1 MGKSLSAP
9 QKKIFK
15 DLKFLLAS
23 NNLAVR
29 KADLKSLIKALDT
42 HCPWFPQDGNWEL
55 DDWKKIGHFFQNHPQ
70 IDVKVLHA
78 WSNVYKAMSCL
89 TPSNIL
95 LAAATA
101 SSPALPAPAL
111 PALNIPPKP
120 PDIFPPAS
128 PVTPLHSSNSAAP
141 PVLPPPAPKAFGTA
155 STTPLQES
163 LRAAAPLLGFDCTTP
178 NLFPV
183 IAPAAPG
190 GGPARHEQFDLRFIK
205 ELHSSV
211 KDNGLQSPYTL
222 GLFGTIFQQN
232 LIPEDV
238 KLLAR
243 TVMQPH
249 QMILFIQ
256 AWHWACQRRVDGI
269 RNNLNNVALANHQA
283 ALAALAAGA
292 APPPAPV
299 MLTQADVL
307 DGLTGG
313 GNFLTVAQQL
323 TLDPQYWEA
332 TTAAA
337 QEALAS
343 VPDDKTERDGRW
355 GSVRQGPT
363 EPYGQF
369 VDRLYNTLKRQ
380 VQDVAA
386 QEVIVRQLA
395 FDNANEDCKQV
406 LRPLM
411 TTPNIVIADVLK
423 ACQSVGTEMHK
434 ARLLATALSSTVP
447 QNPAKDKSCFGCSK
461 VDHFRAQCR
470 STAQQCHSS
479 TKCSIFDTGQDLSIF

>member
-9 QKKIFK
+9 QKNFFK

-70 IDVKVLHA
+70 IDVKVLDA
-78 WSNVYKAMSCL
+78 WCKVYKAMSSL
-89 TPSNIL
+89 TPANIL
-95 LAAATA
+95 LAACSTLPVPPVFLAPP
-101 SSPALPAPAL
+101 SSLSLTLPSSANPPEYA
-111 PALNIPPKP
+111 PPKP
-120 PDIFPPAS
+120 PDLPPTA
-128 PVTPLHSSNSAAP
+128 
-141 PVLPPPAPKAFGTA
+141 PPAPPPPPSKASGTA
-155 STTPLQES
+155 STPLQES
-163 LRAAAPLLGFDCTTP
+163 LHAAAPLLVFDSTTP

-190 GGPARHEQFDLRFIK
+190 GGPARHNQFDLRFIK
-205 ELHSSV
+205 ELYSSV
-211 KDNGLQSPYTL
+211 KDNGP
-222 GLFGTIFQQN
+222 
-232 LIPEDV
+232 
-238 KLLAR
+238 A
-243 TVMQPH
+243 
-249 QMILFIQ
+249 
-256 AWHWACQRRVDGI
+256 
-269 RNNLNNVALANHQA
+269 
-283 ALAALAAGA
+283 
-292 APPPAPV
+292 PPAPV
-299 MLTQADVL
+299 MLNQTDVL
-307 DGLTGG
+307 DGLTGE
-313 GNFLTVAQQL
+313 GNFLTIAQQL
-323 TLDPQYWEA
+323 ALDPMYWTA

-337 QEALAS
+337 QEALSS
-343 VPDDKTERDGRW
+343 VPDDKNERG
-355 GSVRQGPT
+355 GSIRQGPT
-363 EPYGQF
+363 KPYGQF
-369 VDRLYNTLKRQ
+369 VDRLDNTLKRQ

-386 QEVIVRQLA
+386 QELIVRQLA
-395 FDNANEDCKQV
+395 FDNENEDCKQA

-447 QNPAKDKSCFGCSK
+447 QNPAKDKTCFGCSK

-479 TKCSIFDTGQDLSIF
+479 TKCSIFDTGQDLSIL

>member
-9 QKKIFK
+9 QKKFFK

-111 PALNIPPKP
+111 PASNLPPKP
-120 PDIFPPAS
+120 PDILPPAS

-141 PVLPPPAPKAFGTA
+141 PVLPPPAPKASGTA

-163 LRAAAPLLGFDCTTP
+163 LRAAAPLLGFDSTTP

-190 GGPARHEQFDLRFIK
+190 GGPARHNQFDLRFIK
-205 ELHSSV
+205 ELYSSV
-211 KDNGLQSPYTL
+211 KDNGP
-222 GLFGTIFQQN
+222 
-232 LIPEDV
+232 
-238 KLLAR
+238 A
-243 TVMQPH
+243 
-249 QMILFIQ
+249 
-256 AWHWACQRRVDGI
+256 
-269 RNNLNNVALANHQA
+269 
-283 ALAALAAGA
+283 
-292 APPPAPV
+292 PPAPV
-299 MLTQADVL
+299 MLNQTDVL
-307 DGLTGG
+307 DGLTGE
-313 GNFLTVAQQL
+313 GNFLIIAQQL
-323 TLDPQYWEA
+323 ALDPMYWTA

-337 QEALAS
+337 QEALSS
-343 VPDDKTERDGRW
+343 VPDDKNERG
-355 GSVRQGPT
+355 GSIRQGPT
-363 EPYGQF
+363 KPYGHF
-369 VDRLYNTLKRQ
+369 VDRLDNTLKRQ

-386 QEVIVRQLA
+386 QELIVRQLA
-395 FDNANEDCKQV
+395 FENEDCKQA

-447 QNPAKDKSCFGCSK
+447 QNPAKDKTCFGCSK

-470 STAQQCHSS
+470 SIAQQCHSS
-479 TKCSIFDTGQDLSIF
+479 TKCPIFDTGQDLSIL

>member
-9 QKKIFK
+9 QKKFFK

-111 PALNIPPKP
+111 PASNIPPKP
-120 PDIFPPAS
+120 PDILPPAS
-128 PVTPLHSSNSAAP
+128 PITPLHSSNSAAP
-141 PVLPPPAPKAFGTA
+141 PVLPPPAPKASGTA

-163 LRAAAPLLGFDCTTP
+163 LRAAAPLLAFDSTTP

-205 ELHSSV
+205 ELSSSV
-211 KDNGLQSPYTL
+211 KDNGP
-222 GLFGTIFQQN
+222 
-232 LIPEDV
+232 
-238 KLLAR
+238 A
-243 TVMQPH
+243 
-249 QMILFIQ
+249 
-256 AWHWACQRRVDGI
+256 
-269 RNNLNNVALANHQA
+269 
-283 ALAALAAGA
+283 
-292 APPPAPV
+292 PPAPV
-299 MLTQADVL
+299 MLNQTDVL
-307 DGLTGG
+307 DGLTGE
-313 GNFLTVAQQL
+313 GNFLTIAQQL
-323 TLDPQYWEA
+323 ALDPMYWTA

-337 QEALAS
+337 QEALSS
-343 VPDDKTERDGRW
+343 VPDDKNERG
-355 GSVRQGPT
+355 GSIRQGPT
-363 EPYGQF
+363 KPYGQF
-369 VDRLYNTLKRQ
+369 VDRLDNTLKRQ

-386 QEVIVRQLA
+386 QELIVRQLA
-395 FDNANEDCKQV
+395 YDKDCKQA

-411 TTPNIVIADVLK
+411 TTPNIVIADMLK
-423 ACQSVGTEMHK
+423 AYQSVGNEMHK

-447 QNPAKDKSCFGCSK
+447 QNPAKDKTCFGCSK
-461 VDHFRAQCR
+461 VGYFRAQCR
-470 STAQQCHSS
+470 STAQQRHSS
-479 TKCSIFDTGQDLSIF
+479 TKCPIFDTGQDLSIF

>member
-9 QKKIFK
+9 QKKFFK

-70 IDVKVLHA
+70 IDVKVLDA

-111 PALNIPPKP
+111 PASNIPPKP

-141 PVLPPPAPKAFGTA
+141 PVLPPPAPKASGTA

-163 LRAAAPLLGFDCTTP
+163 LRAAAPLLAFDSTTP

-183 IAPAAPG
+183 SVTAAPG

-205 ELHSSV
+205 ELYSSV
-211 KDNGLQSPYTL
+211 KDNGP
-222 GLFGTIFQQN
+222 
-232 LIPEDV
+232 
-238 KLLAR
+238 A
-243 TVMQPH
+243 
-249 QMILFIQ
+249 
-256 AWHWACQRRVDGI
+256 
-269 RNNLNNVALANHQA
+269 
-283 ALAALAAGA
+283 
-292 APPPAPV
+292 PPAPV
-299 MLTQADVL
+299 MLNQTDVL
-307 DGLTGG
+307 DGLTGE
-313 GNFLTVAQQL
+313 GNFLTIAQQL
-323 TLDPQYWEA
+323 ALDPMYWTA

-337 QEALAS
+337 QEALSS
-343 VPDDKTERDGRW
+343 VPDDKNERG
-355 GSVRQGPT
+355 GSIRQGPT
-363 EPYGQF
+363 KPYGQF
-369 VDRLYNTLKRQ
+369 VDRLDNTLKRQ

-386 QEVIVRQLA
+386 QELIVRQLA
-395 FDNANEDCKQV
+395 YDNEDCKQV

-447 QNPAKDKSCFGCSK
+447 QNPAKDKTCFGCSK
-461 VDHFRAQCR
+461 VDYFRAQCR
-470 STAQQCHSS
+470 STAQQRHSS
-479 TKCSIFDTGQDLSIF
+479 TKCPIFDTGQDLSIF

>member
-9 QKKIFK
+9 QKNFFK

-111 PALNIPPKP
+111 PASNLPPKP

-141 PVLPPPAPKAFGTA
+141 PALPPPPPKAFGTA

-163 LRAAAPLLGFDCTTP
+163 LRAAAPLLAFDSTTP

-205 ELHSSV
+205 ELYSSV
-211 KDNGLQSPYTL
+211 KDNGP
-222 GLFGTIFQQN
+222 
-232 LIPEDV
+232 
-238 KLLAR
+238 A
-243 TVMQPH
+243 
-249 QMILFIQ
+249 
-256 AWHWACQRRVDGI
+256 
-269 RNNLNNVALANHQA
+269 
-283 ALAALAAGA
+283 
-292 APPPAPV
+292 PPAPV
-299 MLTQADVL
+299 MLNQTDVL
-307 DGLTGG
+307 DGLTGE
-313 GNFLTVAQQL
+313 GNFLTIAQQL
-323 TLDPQYWEA
+323 ALDPMYWTA

-337 QEALAS
+337 QEALSS
-343 VPDDKTERDGRW
+343 VPDDKNERG
-355 GSVRQGPT
+355 GSIRQGPT
-363 EPYGQF
+363 KPYGQF
-369 VDRLYNTLKRQ
+369 VDRLDNTLKRQ

-386 QEVIVRQLA
+386 QELIVRQLA
-395 FDNANEDCKQV
+395 FDNEDCKQA

-423 ACQSVGTEMHK
+423 VCQSVGTEMHK

-447 QNPAKDKSCFGCSK
+447 QNPAKDKTCFGCSK

-479 TKCSIFDTGQDLSIF
+479 TKCPIFDTGQDLSIF